1 MSAPGAP
8 KKSRRSHESIPDFKE
23 DDVQPID
30 VFCVEPSD
38 PSITKNELDY
48 YLETFTV
55 RAVWLSEEK
64 ALEVSSNDDAFYFV
78 AVFRGRVFEHLKK
91 IGVNIGGCL
100 PRWDFPVYALNL
112 TGACVCFT
120 GLSLQKREELKVKT
134 NYMNGVVSPSLTE
147 KVTHLV
153 TDYCDTEA
161 RRMGLPIMSPLW
173 IDQAWE
179 AAQAFS
185 LENFVITATGVGGR
199 ERMDIARLIELNG
212 GRFSGD
218 MKRNECT
225 HLIADKTR
233 GVKFKKAR
241 EWNTIKIVRSSWLR
255 KSVIAGY
262 VLPERY

>member
-8 KKSRRSHESIPDFKE
+8 KKSRRSHECIPDIMN
-23 DDVQPID
+23 DCGIG
-30 VFCVEPSD
+30 
-38 PSITKNELDY
+38 
-48 YLETFTV
+48 
-55 RAVWLSEEK
+55 AVWLSEEK
-64 ALEVSSNDDAFYFV
+64 ALEVSSSDEAFYFV
-78 AVFRGRVFEHLKK
+78 AVFRGRIFEHLKK
-91 IGVNIGGCL
+91 IGVNLYGVHVVRQTLSTGGCL

-120 GLSLQKREELKVKT
+120 GLSLQKREELKVKI

-173 IDQAWE
+173 INEAWE

-185 LENFVITATGVGGR
+185 LENLLIFLKVITATGVGGS

-218 MKRNECT
+218 MKRSECT

-262 VLPERY
+262 VLPER